1 MEEQGQERGVR
12 TDTLIKILVLIILIG
27 IIGLLYF
34 YFYLLPKRG
43 GGLVEAVPQ
52 DVGAIRVFMVISG
65 PGVQPNPYFRHPND
79 VATDKS
85 GNIYVTDG
93 ENNRVCVFNR
103 YGRHL
108 FSFGTEGRAKVPVGG
123 KITWR
128 PGRFWLPYGI
138 DVDDEGNIYVADT
151 LNDRIQVFSPTG
163 RPLDWFPKN
172 GTIHATG
179 LSISGNEIYVAD
191 SEGHL
196 INVFDLKGNF
206 KRTIGTP
213 GREPGKLDGPL
224 DVVVGKSG
232 TVYVS
237 DGLNMT
243 VTAFTKDGKV
253 KWVYGEV
260 PAGLRGET
268 PIDLASG
275 LAVDDKENVYLV
287 DAFGFCLQVLNK
299 NGKPIAKVG
308 HRGVNPGEFNFSRGL
323 TIDNEGYLYVVDWG
337 NDRIQKIKITKF
349 TFEEG

>member
-1 MEEQGQERGVR
+1 MEGQTQERGLR

-52 DVGAIRVFMVISG
+52 DVGAIRVLMVISG
-65 PGVQPNPYFRHPND
+65 PGVSPNPYFRRPND
-79 VATDKS
+79 VAVDKK

-103 YGRHL
+103 YGRFL
-108 FSFGTEGRAKVPVGG
+108 FSFGSEGRARVPAGAEV
-123 KITWR
+123 TWK

-138 DVDDEGNIYVADT
+138 DVDEEGNIYVADT
-151 LNDRIQVFSPTG
+151 LNDRVQVFSPTG
-163 RPLDWFPKN
+163 RPIDWFPKN
-172 GTIHATG
+172 GTVHATG
-179 LSISGNEIYVAD
+179 LSVSGNELYVAD

-196 INVFDLKGNF
+196 INVFDFKGNF
-206 KRTIGTP
+206 KRTIGAP
-213 GREPGKLDGPL
+213 GREAGKLDGPL

-232 TVYVS
+232 TIYVS

-260 PAGLRGET
+260 PAGIRDVT

-275 LAVDDKENVYLV
+275 LAVDDKENIYLV
-287 DAFGFCLQVLNK
+287 DAFGFCIQVLNK

-308 HRGVNPGEFNFSRGL
+308 RRGVRPGEFNFSRGL
-323 TIDNEGYLYVVDWG
+323 TIDSEGNLYVVDWG
-337 NDRIQKIKITKF
+337 NDRLQKIKITKF
-349 TFEEG
+349 MFEEG